1 MPLTLH
7 VGYGTFRPVE
17 TEDIKRHHLEEEQ
30 YNISPLTARLINE
43 TKERGGKVFAVGTT
57 VVRAL
62 ETAWTL
68 EKGVCAGGGKTG
80 LLITPGFDFHV
91 VDGLITNFH
100 LPRSSLLFLVS
111 AFAGFDL
118 TKKAYAWA
126 VEQQYRFYS
135 YGDAMLIL

>member
-1 MPLTLH
+1 
-7 VGYGTFRPVE
+7 
-17 TEDIKRHHLEEEQ
+17 
-30 YNISPLTARLINE
+30 
-43 TKERGGKVFAVGTT
+43 
-57 VVRAL
+57 L
-62 ETAWTL
+62 ETAWIL
-68 EKGVCAGGGKTG
+68 EKGVCAGKGKTG

-126 VEQQYRFYS
+126 VEQEYRFYS